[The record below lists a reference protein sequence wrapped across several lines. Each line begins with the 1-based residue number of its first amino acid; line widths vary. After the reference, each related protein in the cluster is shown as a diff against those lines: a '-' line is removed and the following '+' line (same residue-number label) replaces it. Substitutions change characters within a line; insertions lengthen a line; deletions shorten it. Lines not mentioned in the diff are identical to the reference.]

1 MTIHKPFEEISRKQF
16 LRFTSMGTAASVL
29 TLLNAGTRAEGTLDL
44 GTVETEANR
53 LVTRFCELWSGL
65 DVDQLM
71 PFIGEELEYH
81 IWEGGPVVRGASDF
95 RARFAESLPKY
106 KEIEWE
112 IFRSFAIGDV
122 VINERL
128 DHFIQGENASMP
140 DAHHHIVGVFL
151 VRDGKIQY
159 WKDYNMPGY
168 G

>member
-1 MTIHKPFEEISRKQF
+1 MSNCNSFAEIPRKQF
-16 LRFTSMGTAASVL
+16 LRLTSVGTAASFL
-29 TLLNAGTRAEGTLDL
+29 TLLKADARAEGSPDL
-44 GTVETEANR
+44 GSVETEANR
-53 LVTRFCELWSGL
+53 LVTRFCELWSSR

-71 PFIGEELEYH
+71 PFIGDDLEYH
-81 IWEGGPVVRGASDF
+81 IWEGGPVVKGSSDF
-95 RARFAESLPKY
+95 RVRFAESLPKY

-112 IFRSFAIGDV
+112 IFRSFAIGNI

-159 WKDYNMPGY
+159 WKDYNMPG
-168 G
+168 